1 MKTVMTED
9 IVNEICKACTEAL
22 DNADMFV
29 VVAGSVRKINDEE
42 SGFYP
47 YGEELNVNSLELTG
61 DSENFLSDVRWLSN
75 SFKKNVD
82 DDDEYIGLVFFV
94 ENDIIE
100 MYFCTD
106 TWDGFQPE
114 LSFTFKKTFND
125 DLFD

>member
-1 MKTVMTED
+1 MKKVMTED
-9 IVNEICKACTEAL
+9 IVNEICKVCSEVL

-47 YGEELNVNSLELTG
+47 YGEEFNVNSLELTG
-61 DSENFLSDVRWLSN
+61 DSQNFLSDVRWLSN

-94 ENDIIE
+94 ENDIIK

-114 LSFTFKKTFND
+114 VSFTFKKTFD
-125 DLFD
+125 SLFD

>member
-1 MKTVMTED
+1 MKKMTED
-9 IVNEICKACTEAL
+9 IVNEICKVCIEAL

-47 YGEELNVNSLELTG
+47 YGEELSVNSLELSI
-61 DSENFLSDVRWLSN
+61 DSKRFLSDVRWLSN

-82 DDDEYIGLVFFV
+82 DDDEYIGLVFSV
-94 ENDIIE
+94 EDDIIK
-100 MYFCTD
+100 MYLCSD
-106 TWDGFQPE
+106 TWDGFHPVVT
-114 LSFTFKKTFND
+114 FTFKKTFDD

>member
-9 IVNEICKACTEAL
+9 IVNEICKACSEVL
-22 DNADMFV
+22 DNADMFSIFE
-29 VVAGSVRKINDEE
+29 GKIHKIDDAE

-82 DDDEYIGLVFFV
+82 DDDEYIGLVFSV